1 MKKRILKRIVLVLL
15 CLGLAGGIAVLG
27 INSYV
32 KKSAADQIITPEGAA
47 ELTDADC
54 ILVLGCYV
62 YDSGR
67 PSDMLADRL
76 RRGIELYQTGAA
88 PKLLMSGDH
97 GQKDYNEVKAMKL
110 KAMEAGIPSEDVF
123 MDHAGFSTY
132 ESIYRARDVFAAD
145 KVIIVTQEYH
155 LYRALYIANALGV
168 EAYGVAADYHT
179 YVGQANREVRE
190 ILARNKDFATSILKP
205 NPTYL
210 GEVIPVSGDGNLTND
225 EEMEVAVGSPEP
237 VPIPEEDSQGNQP
250 ELSVPPEDSSTESDH
265 DVPVDPP
272 APEPEKETFV
282 QVESWLPDVRTEL
295 RYATENN
302 FTGQIIYTFS
312 DAWLRYGT
320 VQKLAK
326 AQELLAEQG
335 YSLLIW
341 DAFRPTAA
349 QWKLWEVFPDPVY
362 VANPEKG
369 YSSHSRGNTVDVTLV
384 TLDGELVE
392 MPTEFDDFTSLADR
406 DYSDV
411 PEEATQNALLLESV
425 MTDCGFKP
433 YNGEW
438 WHFSDTDAYPVE
450 ESFVPN

>member
-1 MKKRILKRIVLVLL
+1 MKKRIWKRLFIVLL
-15 CLGLAGGIAVLG
+15 CLALIGGITVLC
-27 INSYV
+27 INGHV
-32 KKSAADQIITPEGAA
+32 KKSTSGQILSHEEAAA
-47 ELTDADC
+47 LTDVDC

-62 YDSGR
+62 HDSGR

-76 RRGIELYQTGAA
+76 RRGVELYRSGAA

-110 KAMEAGIPSEDVF
+110 AAMKEGIPSEDIF

-132 ESIYRARDVFAAD
+132 ESIFRARDVFAAD
-145 KVIIVTQEYH
+145 KIIIVTQEYH
-155 LYRALYIANALGV
+155 LYRALHIANALGV

-190 ILARNKDFATSILKP
+190 ILARNKDFAASILKP
-205 NPTYL
+205 APTYL

-225 EEMEVAVGSPEP
+225 EDMDKTVEAFEADPEQSGTANDGQIDQSPPAV
-237 VPIPEEDSQGNQP
+237 DT
-250 ELSVPPEDSSTESDH
+250 SV
-265 DVPVDPP
+265 DVPLIEPP
-272 APEPEKETFV
+272 APEPELDEFV
-282 QVESWLPDVRTEL
+282 LVEAWLPDVGSEL

-302 FTGQIIYTFS
+302 FTGQIIYSFD

-320 VQKLAK
+320 VQKLSK
-326 AQELLAEQG
+326 AQALLTEQG

-341 DAFRPTAA
+341 DAFRPVAA

-369 YSSHSRGNTVDVTLV
+369 FSSHSRGNTVDVTLV
-384 TLDGELVE
+384 TSDGEIVE
-392 MPTEFDDFTSLADR
+392 MPTDFDDFSLLADR

-411 PEEATQNALLLESV
+411 SEEAGKNALLLESV
-425 MTDCGFKP
+425 MAECGFKP
-433 YNGEW
+433 YKGEW
-438 WHFSDTDAYPVE
+438 WHFSDTDTYPAE
-450 ESFVPN
+450 ELFNPD

>member
-15 CLGLAGGIAVLG
+15 CLGLLGGIAVLS

-32 KKSAADQIITPEGAA
+32 KKSAADRIISPEEAV

-62 YDSGR
+62 FDSGR

-76 RRGIELYQTGAA
+76 RRGIELYHTGAA

-97 GQKDYNEVKAMKL
+97 GRKDYNEVKAMKL
-110 KAMEAGIPSEDVF
+110 KAMDAGIPSEDVF

-225 EEMEVAVGSPEP
+225 EDMEVAVSAPEPDLAPEDGVQEKQHEPAVSPE
-237 VPIPEEDSQGNQP
+237 DT
-250 ELSVPPEDSSTESDH
+250 STESDH
-265 DVPVDPP
+265 DVPVNPP

-282 QVESWLPDVRTEL
+282 QVEAWLPNLRTEL

-302 FTGQIIYTFS
+302 FTGQIIYTFD

-326 AQELLAEQG
+326 AQKLLEEQG

-349 QWKLWEVFPDPVY
+349 QWRLWEMYPDPVY

-384 TLDGELVE
+384 TSDGELVE
-392 MPTEFDDFTSLADR
+392 MPTEFDDFSSLADR
-406 DYSDV
+406 DYSDA
-411 PEEATQNALLLESV
+411 PEEAAQNALLLESV

>member
-1 MKKRILKRIVLVLL
+1 MKKRIWKRIILCLL
-15 CLGLAGGIAVLG
+15 CLALIGGITVLG
-27 INSYV
+27 INGHV
-32 KKSAADQIITPEGAA
+32 KKSTSGQILSPEEAAA
-47 ELTDADC
+47 LTDIDC

-62 YDSGR
+62 HDSGR

-76 RRGIELYQTGAA
+76 RRGVELYQSGVA

-110 KAMEAGIPSEDVF
+110 EAMEEGIPSEDIF

-132 ESIYRARDVFAAD
+132 ESVFRARDVFAAD
-145 KVIIVTQEYH
+145 KIIIVTQEYH
-155 LYRALYIANALGV
+155 LYRALHIANALGV

-205 NPTYL
+205 EPTYL
-210 GEVIPVSGDGNLTND
+210 GDVIPVSGDGNLTND
-225 EEMEVAVGSPEP
+225 EDMVKTVEAFEADPGQSATANDGQIDPSPPTVDTSVDDALIEP
-237 VPIPEEDSQGNQP
+237 PAQEP
-250 ELSVPPEDSSTESDH
+250 ELDE
-265 DVPVDPP
+265 
-272 APEPEKETFV
+272 FV
-282 QVESWLPDVRTEL
+282 LVEAWLPDVGSEL

-302 FTGQIIYTFS
+302 FTGQIIYSFD

-320 VQKLAK
+320 VQKLGK
-326 AQELLAEQG
+326 AQALLTEQG

-341 DAFRPTAA
+341 DAFRPVAA

-369 YSSHSRGNTVDVTLV
+369 FSSHSRGNTVDVTLV
-384 TLDGELVE
+384 TSDGEIVE
-392 MPTEFDDFTSLADR
+392 MPTDFDDFSLLADR

-411 PEEATQNALLLESV
+411 SEEAAKNALLLESV
-425 MTDCGFKP
+425 MADCGFKP

-438 WHFSDTDAYPVE
+438 WHFSDTDTYPVE
-450 ESFVPN
+450 EEFVPD

>member
-1 MKKRILKRIVLVLL
+1 MKKRIWKRLFIVLL
-15 CLGLAGGIAVLG
+15 CLALIGGITVLC
-27 INSYV
+27 INGHV
-32 KKSAADQIITPEGAA
+32 KKSTLGQILSPGEAAA
-47 ELTDADC
+47 LTDVDC

-62 YDSGR
+62 HDSGR

-76 RRGIELYQTGAA
+76 RRGIELYQSGAA

-145 KVIIVTQEYH
+145 KIIIVTQEYH

-210 GEVIPVSGDGNLTND
+210 GEVISVSGDGNLTND
-225 EEMEVAVGSPEP
+225 EDMKVAVSAPEPDLAPEDGVQEKQPEPAVSPE
-237 VPIPEEDSQGNQP
+237 DT
-250 ELSVPPEDSSTESDH
+250 STESEH
-265 DVPVDPP
+265 DDPVDPP

-282 QVESWLPDVRTEL
+282 QVESWLSDVRTEL

-302 FTGQIIYTFS
+302 FTGQIIYTFD

-320 VQKLAK
+320 VQKLVK
-326 AQELLAEQG
+326 VQEVLAEQG

-341 DAFRPTAA
+341 DAFRPTVA
-349 QWKLWEVFPDPVY
+349 QWTLWEVFPDPVY

-384 TLDGELVE
+384 TSDGELVE
-392 MPTEFDDFTSLADR
+392 MPTEFDDFSSLADR

-411 PEEATQNALLLESV
+411 PEEAAQNALLLESV

-433 YNGEW
+433 YSGEW
-438 WHFSDTDAYPVE
+438 WHFSDTDTYPVE
-450 ESFVPN
+450 ELFIPD